1 MVAKKEGTRRAG
13 RLRAMALALV
23 LLVPV
28 CFGAADP
35 AVKDLTLAFKGRDL
49 VVSLAVSGAFDPPE
63 IRELVNS
70 TRPFDLTFTV
80 DVIKRRAAWADKI
93 ERRSV
98 VVHTVR
104 YDNLARQYVL
114 ETTLNGQKTDK
125 RRVATWE
132 EMEAYMARV
141 SDLTFP
147 GVADLNLRSG
157 EYAVRTRVHV
167 QTQFLVVI
175 FPYEVQT
182 PWVARTLAPP
192 P

>member
-1 MVAKKEGTRRAG
+1 
-13 RLRAMALALV
+13 V
-23 LLVPV
+23 LLGTLPLR
-28 CFGAADP
+28 AADP
-35 AVKDLTLAFKGRDL
+35 FVKDLTLSFKGKDL
-49 VVSLAVSGAFDPPE
+49 AVSLAVSGALDPPE
-63 IRELVNS
+63 IKELINS
-70 TRPFDLTFTV
+70 TRTFDLTFTV
-80 DVIKRRAAWADKI
+80 DVIKQRAAWADKI
-93 ERRSV
+93 ERRSM

-104 YDNLARQYVL
+104 FDNLARQYVL

-132 EMEAYMARV
+132 EMEAYMVRV

-147 GVADLNLRSG
+147 GVADLNLSSG

-182 PWVARTLAPP
+182 PWVIRTLAPP

>member
-1 MVAKKEGTRRAG
+1 MRKERTRGSA
-13 RLRAMALALV
+13 RLRAALLALAL
-23 LLVPV
+23 LGSLPAP
-28 CFGAADP
+28 AADP
-35 AVKDLTLAFKGRDL
+35 VVKDLAVSFKGRDL

-63 IRELVNS
+63 IKELVDS

-80 DVIKRRAAWADKI
+80 DVIRRRAAWADKI

-104 YDNLARQYVL
+104 FDNLARQYVL

-147 GVADLNLRSG
+147 GVADLNLGSG

-182 PWVARTLAPP
+182 PWVIRTLAPP
-192 P
+192 